1 MTKPG
6 GQANRQSEFGIY
18 RIGEGL
24 SLYVRYEGCRYDSP
38 TGQVQVGLPLA
49 GPQASHNQ
57 PLTDFRPGD
66 YETVRFFD
74 TEAAESTAVYR
85 LKLEMPALS
94 AWPETELRQVLWS
107 TSPRMSA
114 ENGRLQQRFQ
124 SILKALVSERG

>member
-6 GQANRQSEFGIY
+6 GQANRQSEYGIY
-18 RIGEGL
+18 QIGEHPA
-24 SLYVRYEGCRYDSP
+24 LYARYEGCRYDSP

-57 PLTDFRPGD
+57 PLIDFRPGD
-66 YETVRFFD
+66 YETIRFFD
-74 TEAAESTAVYR
+74 AEPAEATAVFR

-107 TSPRMSA
+107 TSPRMSS

-124 SILKALVSERG
+124 SILKSLVAQGG